1 MHSYAQTNLQLFNQL
16 YHSGYSKSE
25 LKLIYNTYQL
35 VMELFTGGFRSSGK
49 TFIAHLVGT
58 ASILASLGASGK
70 VVAAGLL
77 HAAYTNGD
85 FGDGKK
91 GIDKAKQEKI
101 KLALGE
107 EVEEYI
113 ARYTALQ
120 WNEKSISAIGDRFDT
135 LDSIERDVL
144 LIRLTNELEEY
155 LDLGILYCGKL
166 KYQRY
171 VNHSAHLMV
180 EMAEKLGYPTLAKQ
194 LETTFQ
200 EATLAEISSELRN
213 QSGQNVSFVIAPN
226 SYQKK
231 LTLVL
236 HSKVFSKLRRLK
248 SAIRRGRDRFSTT
261 FSTIGKTD
269 LT

>member
-16 YHSGYSKSE
+16 SDSGYSKSE
-25 LKLIYNTYQL
+25 LTLLYNTYQL

-91 GIDKAKQEKI
+91 GIDNAKREKI
-101 KLALGE
+101 RLVLGE

-113 ARYTALQ
+113 ARYTALK
-120 WNEKSISAIGDRFDT
+120 WNEKTISAVGDRFDS
-135 LDSIERDVL
+135 LSAIERDVL

-155 LDLGILYCGKL
+155 LDLGILYCGEL

-171 VNHSAHLMV
+171 INHSCDLMV
-180 EMAEKLGYPTLAKQ
+180 EMAEKLGFPSLAKQ
-194 LETTFQ
+194 LATVFQ
-200 EATLAEISSELRN
+200 QTTLAEIPNELRN
-213 QSGQNVSFVIAPN
+213 QSGENVSFTIAPN
-226 SYQKK
+226 SYRKK
-231 LTLVL
+231 LSLVWYPWFL
-236 HSKVFSKLRRLK
+236 SQLRRWR
-248 SAIRRGRDRFSTT
+248 SIPRRAIRA
-261 FSTIGKTD
+261 IGKTN
-269 LT
+269 LSSQTNY